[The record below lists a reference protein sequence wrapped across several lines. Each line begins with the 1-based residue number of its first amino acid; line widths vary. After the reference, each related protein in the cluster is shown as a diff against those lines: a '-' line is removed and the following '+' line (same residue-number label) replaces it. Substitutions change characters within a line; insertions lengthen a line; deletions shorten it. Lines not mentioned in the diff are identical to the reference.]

1 MKFTIIMQN
10 IVDETDVIKLES
22 TEIHNE
28 TMQGKFFAR
37 IKESFETGKILDV
50 SGIGEHCFN
59 WNGESINYLPTYK
72 IVGMY
77 KE

>member
-1 MKFTIIMQN
+1 MKYNVIMQN

-22 TEIHNE
+22 TEISNE

-50 SGIGEHCFN
+50 SGIGEHCFE
-59 WNGESINYLPTYK
+59 WNGERVLYVPTYK
-72 IVGMY
+72 VVGVY
-77 KE
+77 TT